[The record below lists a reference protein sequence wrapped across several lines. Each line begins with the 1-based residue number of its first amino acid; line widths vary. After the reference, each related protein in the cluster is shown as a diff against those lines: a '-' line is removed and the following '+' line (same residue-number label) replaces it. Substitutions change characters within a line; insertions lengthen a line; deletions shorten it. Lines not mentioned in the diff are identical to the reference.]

1 MEEKI
6 KKERSPQEVLK
17 RKKMIVFPLFVL
29 AFAAVIWL
37 IFSPSKE
44 EKQKLNDKVGIN
56 TNIPQAKANA
66 LADSKEAEYE
76 KASAEQ
82 QQDQRSKTMQDLAG
96 FFGITKERAMSL
108 ENLPIIPPEHRMVK
122 VIPEARS
129 DLLPEHIKR

>member
-6 KKERSPQEVLK
+6 KKERSPQEILK
-17 RKKMIVFPLFVL
+17 RKKMIVFPLFML

-56 TNIPQAKANA
+56 TNIPQAKANV

-76 KASAEQ
+76 KASA
-82 QQDQRSKTMQDLAG
+82 RSE
-96 FFGITKERAMSL
+96 ER
-108 ENLPIIPPEHRMVK
+108 RVG
-122 VIPEARS
+122 
-129 DLLPEHIKR
+129 